1 MNTHMINEL
10 KESNLIINKII
21 NMKEDIFININ
32 KNINDNNIIFTWMW
46 SSYFIWEIGNYFF
59 KNLGWNKKTY
69 SYSADE
75 IENNLPYVDENY
87 YVITC
92 SQSGNTKEVSDILIK
107 LKEKNIS
114 NFCLVNNLNG
124 EHIKLSD
131 NNFFLNIW
139 LEKAPV
145 STKYVIY
152 TILFLYKLSLFY
164 WVINNNLSLNKNK
177 KYLNDIKLLEI
188 MSENV
193 FEKYNDILKELT
205 KKYNLGD
212 HFIIIWNWLNN
223 ILAKEIS
230 LKIRETTWINSNYE
244 NIGQLNHWWI
254 NSINEKSI
262 CILLEDNVEIDNK
275 IIKRWWKIIT
285 IWDKNKCDINFERI
299 NKYIDSI
306 QKLILLQYFVHKL
319 ASTLNI
325 NTDKKMW

>member
-1 MNTHMINEL
+1 M
-10 KESNLIINKII
+10 
-21 NMKEDIFININ
+21 
-32 KNINDNNIIFTWMW
+32 
-46 SSYFIWEIGNYFF
+46 
-59 KNLGWNKKTY
+59 
-69 SYSADE
+69 
-75 IENNLPYVDENY
+75 
-87 YVITC
+87 
-92 SQSGNTKEVSDILIK
+92 SDILIK